1 MSIDT
6 PSLDTSSLDPLSS
19 DTASPQGSALQT
31 PPPQTPPLHAPT
43 LDAIRSQAQAVA
55 QLRGLIEHGRVP
67 SALLLTGPAHVGK
80 RTTALALAKALKC
93 RTAAGVG
100 CAVCPACR
108 KIDEGM
114 HPDVEVIAADGQ
126 FIRIQQIRAIDAK
139 LALIPFE
146 ARKRVIVLAEAER
159 MNLESANALL
169 KTLEEPPGDT
179 LLVLCTEQPARLPDT
194 VRSRCMRVRFG
205 PLDEETVRVLLP
217 LDDLPEGPP
226 RQFLRRFAQG
236 QLRPELADPARVL
249 ALRDA
254 LLDALAQL
262 PRGDYE
268 QTMAHHAAWGAS
280 DDWRLVLEL
289 LETWLRDVVVLH
301 SAGAAASLMHV
312 DQQEALAAW
321 CRRLSAPQAHAWHRQ
336 VLATRDGLLL
346 NVNKAL
352 ALDALWLGMR
362 AGVSADGGGSHP

>member
-1 MSIDT
+1 MSRDAQAA
-6 PSLDTSSLDPLSS
+6 P
-19 DTASPQGSALQT
+19 AAQSAAT
-31 PPPQTPPLHAPT
+31 PP
-43 LDAIRSQAQAVA
+43 LDAIRGQDQAVA
-55 QLRGLIEHGRVP
+55 LLRGLVARERVP
-67 SALLLTGPAHVGK
+67 SALLFTGPTHVGK
-80 RTTALALAKALKC
+80 RTTALALAKALNC
-93 RTAAGVG
+93 RAAPGTG
-100 CAVCPACR
+100 CAACPACR
-108 KIDEGM
+108 KIDEGV

-139 LALIPFE
+139 LALLPFE

-159 MNLESANALL
+159 MHLESANALL

-205 PLDEETVRVLLP
+205 PLDEATVDALLP
-217 LDDLPEGPP
+217 LDDFPEGPP

-236 QLRPELADPARVL
+236 RLRPELAAPARVL

-254 LLDALAQL
+254 LLDALAQV
-262 PRGDYE
+262 PGGDYE
-268 QTMAHHAAWGAS
+268 QVMAHHAAWSAS

-301 SAGAAASLMHV
+301 SAGDSAPLIHE
-312 DQQEALAAW
+312 DQREALTAW
-321 CRRLSAPQAHAWHRQ
+321 CRRLSAARAHAWHQQ

-362 AGVSADGGGSHP
+362 AGASVDGGGSHP

>member
-1 MSIDT
+1 MSLET
-6 PSLDTSSLDPLSS
+6 PTF
-19 DTASPQGSALQT
+19 Q
-31 PPPQTPPLHAPT
+31 
-43 LDAIRSQAQAVA
+43 AIRGQDQAVA
-55 QLRGLIEHGRVP
+55 LLRGLVAHARVP
-67 SALLLTGPAHVGK
+67 SALLFAGPAHVGK
-80 RTTALALAKALKC
+80 RTTALALAKALNC
-93 RTAAGVG
+93 RTAPGAGCG
-100 CAVCPACR
+100 SCPACR
-108 KIDEGM
+108 KIDEGV

-146 ARKRVIVLAEAER
+146 ARKRVIVLAAAER
-159 MNLESANALL
+159 MHLESANALL

-194 VRSRCMRVRFG
+194 VRSRCMRVRFA
-205 PLDEETVRVLLP
+205 PLDEATVDALLP
-217 LDDLPEGPP
+217 LEDFPEGPP

-236 QLRPELADPARVL
+236 QLRPELAEPARVL

-254 LLDALAQL
+254 LLDALAQV
-262 PRGDYE
+262 PGGDYE
-268 QTMAHHAAWGAS
+268 RIMAHHAAWSAS

-301 SAGAAASLMHV
+301 SAGAAAPLIHE
-312 DQQEALAAW
+312 DQRETLTAW
-321 CRRLSAPQAHAWHRQ
+321 CRRLAAAQAHAWHQQ

-362 AGVSADGGGSHP
+362 AAASVDGGGSHP